1 MTTPPIPFGKS
12 PGALVS
18 GVEPLLT
25 LYTKGVLQAINW
37 GKRYNE
43 IKYGQNLS

>member
-18 GVEPLLT
+18 GVEPLPT
-25 LYTKGVLQAINW
+25 LYTKRAPKAINW

-43 IKYGQNLS
+43 IKYG